1 VAADN
6 VEGSIIIEGDAISR
20 YPRSTPV
27 NVIEFT
33 PSGCTSS
40 PGNACTPSLRAV
52 DVPSPVTSDVHHAF
66 YPPNYCFNISICASS
81 PAPGSSTA
89 RITT

>member
-6 VEGSIIIEGDAISR
+6 VEGSVIIEGDAISR
-20 YPRSTPV
+20 YARSTPV

-40 PGNACTPSLRAV
+40 PGNDCTPSLGAV
-52 DVPSPVTSDVHHAF
+52 DVPSPVTSHVHHVF
-66 YPPNYCFNISICASS
+66 
-81 PAPGSSTA
+81 
-89 RITT
+89 